1 MQRPVFN
8 RRVLPNDS
16 YTAFVKFEI
25 LLKLFEVYRLT
36 CIDYVFH
43 DASVLTLELTLL
55 FELSDTTLK
64 M

>member
-16 YTAFVKFEI
+16 YAALVKFEI

-55 FELSDTTLK
+55 FELSDTTLE